1 MQSKYVQ
8 QSLIYV
14 CLRFPANPAAAHANS
29 QVSFGTMFILSE
41 AEYLWALIE
50 ELMAAKK
57 PFLFATAFRLLNL
70 TAQQLA
76 SIEASDVS
84 LALPWVPQD
93 AVLAHPAVG
102 WFISHGGWNSV
113 QEALIAKVPMYV
125 TCRLAHGISRA
136 ENETVAYSGQSWAIS
151 QAILPFSL

>member
-1 MQSKYVQ
+1 VLTFLDHMQSKYVR

-57 PFLFATAFRLLNL
+57 PFLFATASRLLNL

-76 SIEASDVS
+76 SIEASDVGP
-84 LALPWVPQD
+84 ALPWVPQD

-125 TCRLAHGISRA
+125 TCRLAQGISRG
-136 ENETVAYSGQSWAIS
+136 ENETVAYSGQS
-151 QAILPFSL
+151 